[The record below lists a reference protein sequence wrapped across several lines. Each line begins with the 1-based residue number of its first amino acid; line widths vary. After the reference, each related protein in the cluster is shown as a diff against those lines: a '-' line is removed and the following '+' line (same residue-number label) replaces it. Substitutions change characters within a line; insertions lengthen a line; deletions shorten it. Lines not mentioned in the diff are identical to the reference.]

1 TDGLP
6 FSGYAASILTREPDL
21 TERVRYYRHA
31 VSSSFVETL
40 GARFVAGRNFSGAE
54 RADTPAVAIVTESG
68 ARRLFPDGR
77 AVGRTFR
84 FGGPSAQQ
92 VEVIGVIADMR
103 YRDLTADLGAARAE
117 PDVF

>member
-1 TDGLP
+1 
-6 FSGYAASILTREPDL
+6 
-21 TERVRYYRHA
+21 
-31 VSSSFVETL
+31 
-40 GARFVAGRNFSGAE
+40 RNFSGAE

-84 FGGPSAQQ
+84 FGGPSAEQ

-117 PDVF
+117 PDVFFPLAQLPSRGIEFAVRSAGAPPTLRQMQAAVA